1 MPNWFLALLL
11 KPFLGIIQLAVV
23 FGTPIL
29 LVKLLRPLFTEGRLK
44 DVLFR
49 EYGDSQG
56 TSPTPVLRKH
66 VLNVVPLIHGE
77 RVVDSTRL

>member
-29 LVKLLRPLFTEGRLK
+29 LVKLLRPLFPEGRLK

-56 TSPTPVLRKH
+56 TSPTPDLRQH
-66 VLNVVPLIHGE
+66 VLNDVPLIHGE
-77 RVVDSTRL
+77 RVEDSTRL